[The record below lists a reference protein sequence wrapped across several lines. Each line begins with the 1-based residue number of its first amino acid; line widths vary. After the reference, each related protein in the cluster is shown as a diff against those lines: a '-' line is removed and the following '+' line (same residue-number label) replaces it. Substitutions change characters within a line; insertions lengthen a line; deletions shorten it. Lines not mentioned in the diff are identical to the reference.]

1 MKEFDFKQLM
11 LQKGEKIGLY
21 VGLGVMAL
29 LLLFGGVS
37 TVKSDSPNTTADI
50 IQAKTATVKN
60 RVESGEATSLDD
72 IPPETKGIV
81 SVPPVQPDKFA
92 IKADHFVPN
101 PLEDTKRRNPDI
113 QKPDAFQVDLIRAS
127 VRFYDVIQEGGKIK
141 IGKLVPI
148 EKETIVN
155 KDKVK
160 TRREVYLEKLQEF
173 YKSRGIQLPT
183 PPQNTNKMSSKQLAN
198 LAGEEAKFRL
208 EHVPMEQVD
217 SKEKLAITMYPGRMV
232 VVSASFPFKAQLEA
246 YRKALRLPSMAAL
259 LAPEEKDSLPAFLGI
274 NVQRRTVKHNVQ
286 MKEEEGWED
295 LDTTKEGVQWASYRW
310 LLQRAVEPEP
320 EDATPEDATFAQ
332 AVILNKSMVMPRPK
346 LGKNT
351 DVYPRVKLKTITDT
365 VTEYKKVNRGQASLQ
380 TNPFNRRLSGEADI
394 FNIEGSGKPPEP
406 ATLVNTG
413 SAKPDFVPDHI
424 LIRFIDVT
432 VKPSFTYEYRMQVR
446 ATNPN
451 FEKKDVVAYPYLA
464 EVKELKAPWAVLPQ
478 VSVPSEFYYYTV
490 EEKPANYYDRD
501 LVHVQMHR
509 WLDYVRLN
517 PAQRDTEVPVADW
530 TIREVPAHRGEY
542 IGQLMDR
549 TEVVIWYPTREVFDF
564 AINPIVLRTPR
575 QRGTP
580 VPKGIPVDFSTNP
593 RALLVDFEGGK
604 GQVMTYRRANE
615 KIDAK
620 VQDDSS
626 VELLV
631 LTEDGR
637 LLVRNSRQD
646 NENEERKV
654 RYNTWKEEIGK
665 IKEKPA
671 GLKKDDDVFKT
682 TPKN

>member
-21 VGLGVMAL
+21 IGLGVMAL

-50 IQAKTATVKN
+50 IQAKTAMVKN
-60 RVESGEATSLDD
+60 RVESGEATSPDD
-72 IPPETKGIV
+72 IPPVTKGIV
-81 SVPPVQPDKFA
+81 SVPPVQPEKFA
-92 IKADHFVPN
+92 TTTPNFVPN

-113 QKPDAFQVDLIRAS
+113 LKPDAFQVDLIRAS
-127 VRFYDVIQEGGKIK
+127 VRFYDVITEGNKIK
-141 IGKLVPI
+141 IGKLMPL
-148 EKETIVN
+148 EKEPIKNTS
-155 KDKVK
+155 KEK
-160 TRREVYLEKLQEF
+160 TRREVYLERLQAY
-173 YKSRGIQLPT
+173 YKSRGVDLKLLT
-183 PPQNTNKMSSKQLAN
+183 PPQNANRMSSKQLAN

-208 EHVPMEQVD
+208 EHVPIEQVS
-217 SKEKLAITMYPGRMV
+217 SKDDKLAITMYPGRMV

-246 YRKALRLPSMAAL
+246 YRKALRLPSMASL
-259 LAPEEKDSLPAFLGI
+259 LAQEEKDSLPTFLGM

-295 LDTTKEGVQWASYRW
+295 LDTTKDGTQWVSYRW

-320 EDATPEDATFAQ
+320 EVPELAQ

-346 LGKNT
+346 LGKPT
-351 DVYPRVKLKTITDT
+351 DVYPPLKLKPITDT
-365 VTEYKKVNRGQASLQ
+365 VAEFNKTTKGQSSLQ
-380 TNPFNRRLSGEADI
+380 TNPFNRRLSGDADI
-394 FNIEGSGKPPEP
+394 FNIEGSEKPAE
-406 ATLVNTG
+406 TG
-413 SAKPDFVPDHI
+413 TALPTGNKPDFVPDHI
-424 LIRFIDVT
+424 LMRFVDVT
-432 VKPSFTYEYRMQVR
+432 VKPSFTYEYRVQVR
-446 ATNPN
+446 LTNPN
-451 FEKKDVVAYPYLA
+451 YEKKDLVAYPYLA

-478 VSVPSEFYYYTV
+478 VVVPSEFYYYTV

-501 LVHVQMHR
+501 LVNVQMHR

-530 TIREVPAHRGEY
+530 TIREVPVHRGEY
-542 IGQLMDR
+542 VGQLMDR

-575 QRGTP
+575 QRGAP
-580 VPKGIPVDFSTNP
+580 LPKGIPVDFSTNP

-615 KIDAK
+615 KIDTK
-620 VQDDSS
+620 LQDDSS

-646 NENEERKV
+646 TENTERST
-654 RYNTWKEEIGK
+654 RYNTWKEELGK